1 MPAMFHVVGEKPHMC
16 EVCGKPFRVR
26 SDMKRHMK
34 THGDVSVVSVLTD
47 LSNNASDNNSSD
59 VREISCLVGNQEMS
73 VDKHEESSNNAVSD
87 QESDHSSKP
96 VVGVSESVT
105 PLNLNARPQPGAD
118 GLYSY
123 PREDL
128 VDRENTGTLY
138 VWIQTN
144 PDSILPD
151 S

>member
-1 MPAMFHVVGEKPHMC
+1 MC
-16 EVCGKPFRVR
+16 EICGKPFRVR

-47 LSNNASDNNSSD
+47 LSNNTSDNNSSD
-59 VREISCLVGNQEMS
+59 VREISCLV
-73 VDKHEESSNNAVSD
+73 DRAEESEDKSEECNSNAITE
-87 QESDHSSKP
+87 QEPEHSSKS
-96 VVGVSESVT
+96 VVDVSESSA
-105 PLNLNARPQPGAD
+105 PLNLNVRPQAASEE
-118 GLYSY
+118 LYSY
-123 PREDL
+123 SREDL

>member
-1 MPAMFHVVGEKPHMC
+1 MC

-47 LSNNASDNNSSD
+47 LSNGTSDNNSQD
-59 VREISCLVGNQEMS
+59 VRNNISCLVDNQEMS
-73 VDKHEESSNNAVSD
+73 VIDKHEEVSSNAISD
-87 QESDHSSKP
+87 QESDQTSKP
-96 VVGVSESVT
+96 VVATVSESVT
-105 PLNLNARPQPGAD
+105 PLNLNVKPPQSTED
-118 GLYSY
+118 GLYNYS
-123 PREDL
+123 REEDL

-144 PDSILPD
+144 QDTILPD

>member
-1 MPAMFHVVGEKPHMC
+1 MC

-59 VREISCLVGNQEMS
+59 VREISCLGDGQQMS
-73 VDKHEESSNNAVSD
+73 VEKHEESSNNALSD
-87 QESDHSSKP
+87 QESEHNSKS
-96 VVGVSESVT
+96 VVGVSESVA
-105 PLNLNARPQPGAD
+105 PLNLNARPQNGAD
-118 GLYSY
+118 GLYNY
-123 PREDL
+123 QRENL